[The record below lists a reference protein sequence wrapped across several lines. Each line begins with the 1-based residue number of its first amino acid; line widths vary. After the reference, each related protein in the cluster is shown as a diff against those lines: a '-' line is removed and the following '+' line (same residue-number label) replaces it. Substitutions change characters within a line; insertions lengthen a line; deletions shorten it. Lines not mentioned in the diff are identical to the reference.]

1 MEGRE
6 FSAKANSP
14 FSRAHLETDDLTLQL
29 GASVTTAL
37 LGVQEGS
44 RDRANVTDHAMVH
57 IPWSALGYSPSVD
70 SWAGE
75 GRKPRLGGP
84 RLGHPPLCLTADHFE
99 GWICHL
105 ESREKQSILLHVFLD
120 ETI

>member
-70 SWAGE
+70 TWAG
-75 GRKPRLGGP
+75 
-84 RLGHPPLCLTADHFE
+84 
-99 GWICHL
+99 
-105 ESREKQSILLHVFLD
+105 
-120 ETI
+120 